1 MAYHFFF
8 LFFSRWTNLEFFFF
22 GGGFY
27 GISLQIFLLFLGYR
41 VISSSK
47 VDATA
52 ILSLLPFSNASIMT
66 VTLLC
71 AMHYHQNTYLISPW
85 SIWFFFRLLYIRHQ
99 SRSTDLFCYD
109 RLSTSILHTLF
120 LIFYYFKRYIYWIRV
135 FEFVYLT
142 LVNLLSLSFHSL
154 EKVELRTLLLFTF
167 TYLFI
172 CFFPWFNHFLFSMPR
187 SPYLPTLFTFPIRKQ
202 FFFFFLWING
212 FDS

>member
-1 MAYHFFF
+1 MLCIITKTPISSLHD
-8 LFFSRWTNLEFFFF
+8 LFDFFF
-22 GGGFY
+22 GCY
-27 GISLQIFLLFLGYR
+27 
-41 VISSSK
+41 
-47 VDATA
+47 
-52 ILSLLPFSNASIMT
+52 N
-66 VTLLC
+66 
-71 AMHYHQNTYLISPW
+71 
-85 SIWFFFRLLYIRHQ
+85 IRHQ

-202 FFFFFLWING
+202 FFFVFFYELMDLIHNLTFLHITLIVIFIG
-212 FDS
+212 YRFLTRHCCFSYCKFIS